1 MSLRA
6 CVLASGSSGNCVLV
20 RGAAGALLVD
30 AGLSRRELGRRL
42 AMAGCEPGEIAA
54 VLLTHE
60 HRDHVGCAAV
70 LSRELGIPVCC
81 SGGTARALDSLWS
94 EGAHCRVVHG
104 GEALDL
110 GGLRVDAWACSH
122 DTAEPLQFG
131 VGDGVA
137 AMAVCTDLGQVDE
150 HVEAALR
157 GRHLVVLESN
167 HDADLLRGGPY
178 PAFLKRRILG
188 PRGHLSNDQCA
199 RTLARLAGH
208 GLKRVVLGHL
218 SRENNRPELALEAAR
233 TALAAAGHPE
243 LPVTCA
249 KQDMIGGWVAVYSG
263 HTC

>member
-20 RGAAGALLVD
+20 RGAGGALLVD
-30 AGLSRRELGRRL
+30 AGLSRRDLGRRMAL
-42 AMAGCEPGEIAA
+42 AGCEPDEVTA

-60 HRDHVGCAAV
+60 HRDHVGCAAA

-81 SGGTARALDSLWS
+81 SPGTARALDGLRR
-94 EGAHCRVVHG
+94 EGARFCEVRAG
-104 GEALDL
+104 QSLEL
-110 GGLRVDAWACSH
+110 GGLRVEAWACSH

-131 VGDGVA
+131 VEEDGA
-137 AMAVCTDLGQVDE
+137 AMAVCTDLGKVDAQ
-150 HVEAALR
+150 VEAALR
-157 GRHLVVLESN
+157 GRQLVVLESN

-188 PRGHLSNDQCA
+188 PRGHLSNEQCA
-199 RTLARLAGH
+199 QTLAKLAGH

-233 TALAAAGHPE
+233 TALAAAGHPD